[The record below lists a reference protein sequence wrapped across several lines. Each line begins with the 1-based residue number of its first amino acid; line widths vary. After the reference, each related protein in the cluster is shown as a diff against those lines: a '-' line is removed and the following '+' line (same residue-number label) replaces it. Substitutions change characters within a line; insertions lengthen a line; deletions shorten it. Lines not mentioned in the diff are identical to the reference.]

1 MKCIPQ
7 IYGIS
12 RDQSGL
18 ERGRPPKREKESQ
31 RKKDGSAPIVTVSLR
46 SREINSLA

>member
-1 MKCIPQ
+1 MHPANLWDQQRSI
-7 IYGIS
+7 GS
-12 RDQSGL
+12 R
-18 ERGRPPKREKESQ
+18 EAAPPKREKESQ